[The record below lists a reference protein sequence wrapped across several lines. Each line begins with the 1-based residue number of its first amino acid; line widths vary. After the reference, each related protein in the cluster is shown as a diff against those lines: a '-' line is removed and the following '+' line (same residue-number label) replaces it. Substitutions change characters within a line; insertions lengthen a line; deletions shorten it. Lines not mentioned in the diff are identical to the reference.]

1 LKIGAAN
8 KEDVA
13 GLPEHLQLLLLKF
26 NGGIHFLE
34 TMKGISVSEIKST
47 TVNASLTPFAKDMD
61 GNYQCIDKK
70 SGHVVTWD
78 SADGEQLEDLQMNL
92 GQYLEHV
99 RNLVLSNK
107 VDYEEELG
115 LYAK

>member
-1 LKIGAAN
+1 MKSAAAN

-13 GLPEHLQLLLLKF
+13 GLHEHLQLLLLKF

-34 TMKGISVSEIKST
+34 TMKGISVREIKST

-61 GNYQCIDKK
+61 GNYQCIDNN

-78 SADGEQLEDLQMNL
+78 SADGEQSEDLQMNL
-92 GQYLEHV
+92 G
-99 RNLVLSNK
+99 
-107 VDYEEELG
+107 
-115 LYAK
+115 